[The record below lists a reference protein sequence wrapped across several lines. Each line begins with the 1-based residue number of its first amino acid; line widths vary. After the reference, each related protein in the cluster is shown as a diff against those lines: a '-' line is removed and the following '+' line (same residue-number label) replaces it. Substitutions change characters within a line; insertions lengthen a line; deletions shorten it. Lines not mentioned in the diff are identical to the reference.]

1 MASHPR
7 PPYTVAPALA
17 ASPYHALSVAAY
29 LAANPTITNPLAS
42 AAVFSCRR
50 SRADATAAAGANVDP
65 AKEEGEGEG
74 EEGRDD
80 GGTRLLL
87 VQRAPADFL
96 PLRWELPGGS
106 ADVGPGGDENLV
118 GAAVRELW
126 EEVSSIVSY
135 CSCLFFFFCFFPLQI
150 NLPRFVPLR
159 GLALGEGRGGELLVL
174 VCILMSYHFHQAWYT
189 LLTTGVGIFRGVNS
203 YIRVCVCPEVLVLQL
218 PRPPRLTSRRH
229 HAYVFF

>member
-17 ASPYHALSVAAY
+17 SSPYYALSVAAY

-50 SRADATAAAGANVDP
+50 SRADAAAAADVDH
-65 AKEEGEGEG
+65 AKEAREGEGKGEDEVEG
-74 EEGRDD
+74 NDD
-80 GGTRLLL
+80 NDCTRLLL

-118 GAAVRELW
+118 DAAVRELW
-126 EEVSSIVSY
+126 EEVSPILFC
-135 CSCLFFFFCFFPLQI
+135 CSLFFLFFFFRRVSFLYVAWLWRRGRAFSPGLY
-150 NLPRFVPLR
+150 PRVVPLPPS
-159 GLALGEGRGGELLVL
+159 GYTVLGT
-174 VCILMSYHFHQAWYT
+174 A
-189 LLTTGVGIFRGVNS
+189 VGIFRSVDT
-203 YIRVCVCPEVLVLQL
+203 YICVCVQRCRFCNFQDH
-218 PRPPRLTSRRH
+218 TG
-229 HAYVFF
+229 